1 MPNLEIMP
9 YQRVDKPPKEQRKW
23 HLPKGKFPLSLY
35 DTIQCGIGFLFARAI
50 PFAGLSPFGVS
61 FLAQERTFSTKTLV
75 SMIAICLGS
84 LLLPEQLTAAKYI
97 SATLLYTMFL
107 FVLEREKSLSVMQ
120 AATAAG
126 IALFLPGIVLMN
138 WAGYTAANVFLL
150 IVESLICSLG
160 VVIFDKS
167 RTAGKEK
174 RIFSAA
180 LDTEEKI
187 SLYIM
192 LGIALLSL
200 KELQIGTLFSFSNF
214 AALSVLLTIAISCG
228 AGYAAA
234 TGSILGILC
243 GIGSDDILTMMGIF
257 TLCGFVCGLLS
268 RYGKSGTAIG
278 MLLTNAAIVIYT
290 DAAASTILSLYEVF
304 ASIAVVM
311 CLPRRFFR
319 HTAKLA
325 VSDTAQNESS
335 ETVRKNI
342 KAKLSAVSSSFE
354 HLSEAFTQISDS
366 TVATDWSDIAALFD
380 TTADRVCRT
389 CKNSMI
395 CWGRDFNSTYQTMF
409 KCLEVMEQKG
419 KLEESDVSDYF
430 RRKCVK
436 LKPIVTELNKLFEVY
451 TLNRVWKNRLVENRE
466 LVGEQ
471 LMGVSRIM
479 DKMIGEVDAG
489 INYDTPSAE
498 ELRTRLDLKG
508 IRAKDVTVFQ
518 DTDGKLHAELSVKRG
533 TEDEVCAAVIRPAVK
548 AALGCSVGPHK
559 MIGRQGMHWRI
570 RFDQSEVF
578 QVDTGF
584 ASKGAAE
591 ECGDNHMCYRLD
603 EGKFVIALSDG
614 MGTGRRAAKDSKAIV
629 QLLGDFLKAGFEKG
643 VAVRLINS
651 IMVMKSA
658 REIFATIDMCIIDLF
673 TGEVEFIKTGAEPSY
688 ILHENGVES
697 VRAASLPVGV
707 LSKVEVE
714 SFARQLKTGDR
725 IVMITDGIERKDSG
739 DAWVR
744 AYLDHAPETIPPSTL
759 AHDILNR
766 AAKQVSSDEADDMTV
781 IVAEIQ

>member
-9 YQRVDKPPKEQRKW
+9 YQRVDKPPKAHRR
-23 HLPKGKFPLSLY
+23 LPKSKISLTLA
-35 DTIQCGIGFLFARAI
+35 DIALRGTGFLFARAI

-61 FLAQERTFSTKTLV
+61 FLAQERAFSTKTLL
-75 SMIAICLGS
+75 SMLAVCLGS
-84 LLLPEQLTAAKYI
+84 LLLPQQLAAAKYI

-107 FVLEREKSLSVMQ
+107 FILERGRSLSVTQ
-120 AATAAG
+120 AAAAAG
-126 IALFLPGIVLMN
+126 GALFLPGIILMG
-138 WAGYTAANVFLL
+138 WQGYSVARVFLL
-150 IVESLICSLG
+150 IAETLLCSLG
-160 VVIFDKS
+160 VVVFDKG
-167 RTAGKEK
+167 RTAAKE
-174 RIFSAA
+174 RRVLSVN
-180 LDTEEKI
+180 LDVEEKI
-187 SLYIM
+187 SICIM
-192 LGIALLSL
+192 LGIVLLSL
-200 KELQIGTLFSFSNF
+200 KEVQISHFFSFSNF
-214 AALSVLLTIAISCG
+214 AAVAVLLICSVSCG
-228 AGYAAA
+228 AGISSAV
-234 TGSILGILC
+234 GSVLGILC
-243 GIGSDDILTMMGIF
+243 GIGRGDILTMMGIF
-257 TLCGFVCGLLS
+257 TLSGFVCGLLS
-268 RYGKSGTAIG
+268 RYGKVGSAVG
-278 MLLTNAAIVIYT
+278 MLITNAAIIIYT
-290 DAAASTILSLYEVF
+290 DAATSTILTLYEVF
-304 ASIAVVM
+304 AAIAVLL
-311 CLPRRFFR
+311 CLPRSVFR

-325 VSDTAQNESS
+325 VPSVQG
-335 ETVRKNI
+335 ETPEMIRKNI

-354 HLSEAFTQISDS
+354 HLSEAFIQISDNA
-366 TVATDWSDIAALFD
+366 VATDWNDIATLFD

-395 CWGRDFNSTYQTMF
+395 CWGRDFNTTYQTMF
-409 KCLEVMEQKG
+409 KCLEIMEQKG

-436 LKPIVTELNKLFEVY
+436 LKPVVTELNKLFEVY

-489 INYDTPSAE
+489 VEYDTPSGE

-508 IRAKDVTVFQ
+508 IHAKDVSVFQ
-518 DTDGKLHAELSVKRG
+518 DMDGKLHAELSIKRG

-548 AALGCSVGPHK
+548 AALGCSVGTHK
-559 MIGRQGMHWRI
+559 VIGQQGMRYRI
-570 RFDQSEVF
+570 RFDQTEVF

-658 REIFATIDMCIIDLF
+658 REVFATIDMCIIDLF

-688 ILHENGVES
+688 ILRENGVEA

-714 SFARQLKTGDR
+714 SFARQLKTGDK

-744 AYLDHAPETIPPSTL
+744 LYLEHAPDNIPPSTL
-759 AHDILNR
+759 AHDILSH
-766 AAKQVSSDEADDMTV
+766 ALTQIPDEEADDMTV

>member
-1 MPNLEIMP
+1 MPDLEIMP
-9 YQRVDKPPKEQRKW
+9 YRRVDKPPEGRQKW
-23 HLPKGKFPLSLY
+23 HLPKGKISLSLRE
-35 DTIQCGIGFLFARAI
+35 IALRGGGFLFARAI
-50 PFAGLSPFGVS
+50 PFAGLSPFGIS
-61 FLAQERTFSTKTLV
+61 FLAQERTFSTKTLI
-75 SMIAICLGS
+75 SMIAVCLGS
-84 LLLPEQLTAAKYI
+84 LLLPQQLSAAKYI
-97 SATLLYTMFL
+97 SGVLLYTMFL
-107 FVLEREKSLSVMQ
+107 FVLERNHPLSVMQ
-120 AATAAG
+120 AAVAAG
-126 IALFLPGIVLMN
+126 SSLFLPGIVLMN
-138 WAGYTAANVFLL
+138 WQGYTVAGVFLL
-150 IVESLICSLG
+150 LAEALLCSLG

-167 RTAGKEK
+167 RIAAREK
-174 RIFSAA
+174 RILAAA
-180 LDTEEKI
+180 LETEEKI
-187 SLYIM
+187 SLFIM
-192 LGIALLSL
+192 LGIVLLSL
-200 KELQIGTLFSFSNF
+200 KEVRIGSFFSVSNF
-214 AALSVLLTIAISCG
+214 AALTVLLISAVSCG
-228 AGYAAA
+228 TGYAAA

-243 GIGSDDILTMMGIF
+243 GIGSGDILTMTGIF
-257 TLCGFVCGLLS
+257 TLCGFICGILS
-268 RYGKSGTAIG
+268 RYGKIGTAVG
-278 MLLTNAAIVIYT
+278 MLLTNAALVIYT
-290 DAAASTILSLYEVF
+290 DAAASTMLTLYEVF
-304 ASIAVVM
+304 ASIGVVL
-311 CLPRRFFR
+311 CLPRVVFR
-319 HTAKLA
+319 HAAKLTA
-325 VSDTAQNESS
+325 VTAQDESP

-366 TVATDWSDIAALFD
+366 TAATDWSDIATLFD

-395 CWGRDFNSTYQTMF
+395 CWGRNFNTTYQTMF

-419 KLEESDVSDYF
+419 KLEEADVSDYF
-430 RRKCVK
+430 RRKCIK
-436 LKPIVTELNKLFEVY
+436 LKPVVTELNKLFEVY

-489 INYDTPSAE
+489 VDYDTPSGE

-518 DTDGKLHAELSVKRG
+518 DVDGKLHAELSVKRG

-559 MIGRQGMHWRI
+559 VLGRQGLHYRI

-658 REIFATIDMCIIDLF
+658 REVFATIDMCIIDLF

-688 ILHENGVES
+688 ILRENGVES

-744 AYLDHAPETIPPSTL
+744 MYLEQASNNVPPSAL
-759 AHDILNR
+759 AHDILSR
-766 AAKQVSSDEADDMTV
+766 SLEQTPADEADDMTV

>member
-1 MPNLEIMP
+1 MPDLEIMP
-9 YQRVDKPPKEQRKW
+9 YQRVDKPPKEHRKW
-23 HLPKGKFPLSLY
+23 QLPKGKISLSLS
-35 DTIQCGIGFLFARAI
+35 DIALRGIGFLFARAI

-61 FLAQERTFSTKTLV
+61 FLAQERTFSTKTLL
-75 SMIAICLGS
+75 SMIMVCLGS
-84 LLLPEQLTAAKYI
+84 LLLPEQLSAAKYI
-97 SATLLYTMFL
+97 SAALLYTMFL
-107 FVLEREKSLSVMQ
+107 FILERNRTLSVMQ

-126 IALFLPGIVLMN
+126 IALFLPGIILMS
-138 WAGYTAANVFLL
+138 WQGYTVANIFLL
-150 IVESLICSLG
+150 LAESLICALG
-160 VVIFDKS
+160 TVVFDKS
-167 RTAGKEK
+167 RAAAKEK
-174 RIFSAA
+174 RILSVS
-180 LDTEEKI
+180 LETEEKI
-187 SLYIM
+187 SFCIM

-200 KELQIGTLFSFSNF
+200 KEIQIGYFFSFSNF
-214 AALSVLLTIAISCG
+214 AALTILLISAISCG
-228 AGYAAA
+228 AGFAAA

-243 GIGSDDILTMMGIF
+243 GIGRGDILTMMGIF
-257 TLCGFVCGLLS
+257 TLCGFAGGILS
-268 RYGKSGTAIG
+268 RYGKAGAAAGIIFA
-278 MLLTNAAIVIYT
+278 NAAIIIYT
-290 DAAASTILSLYEVF
+290 DAAANTMLTLYEVF
-304 ASIAVVM
+304 AAITVVL
-311 CLPRRFFR
+311 CLPRSIFR
-319 HTAKLA
+319 HTAKFSA
-325 VSDTAQNESS
+325 AAAQNESTES
-335 ETVRKNI
+335 VRKNM
-342 KAKLSAVSSSFE
+342 KAKLSAVSASFE
-354 HLSEAFTQISDS
+354 HLSEAFTQISDNS
-366 TVATDWSDIAALFD
+366 AATDWSDIAALFD

-389 CKNSMI
+389 CKNSML
-395 CWGRDFNSTYQTMF
+395 CWGRNFNSTYQTMF

-430 RRKCVK
+430 RRKCIK

-479 DKMIGEVDAG
+479 DKMIGEVDADVE
-489 INYDTPSAE
+489 YDTPSGE
-498 ELRTRLDLKG
+498 ELRTRLELKG
-508 IRAKDVTVFQ
+508 IRAKNISVFQ
-518 DTDGKLHAELSVKRG
+518 DIDGKLHAELSVKRG

-548 AALGCSVGPHK
+548 AALGCSVSPHK
-559 MIGRQGMHWRI
+559 VIGRQGIHYRI

-578 QVDTGF
+578 QIDTGF

-658 REIFATIDMCIIDLF
+658 REVFATIDMCIIDLF

-744 AYLDHAPETIPPSTL
+744 MYLEHAPEAMPPSAL

-766 AAKQVSSDEADDMTV
+766 SLEQTPVEEADDMTV